1 MLMRVKVIDFGDI
14 TNITPNIE
22 GDGVY
27 SISIYFNDG
36 TSMVYG
42 YTDRDGFRYDY
53 HYLLEAW
60 KSFGNIRG

>member
-1 MLMRVKVIDFGDI
+1 MRVKVIDFGDI
-14 TNITPNIE
+14 TDIAPNIE

-27 SISIYFNDG
+27 SISIYFSDG

-53 HYLLEAW
+53 KYLLDAW
-60 KSFGNIRG
+60 KSFGRIK